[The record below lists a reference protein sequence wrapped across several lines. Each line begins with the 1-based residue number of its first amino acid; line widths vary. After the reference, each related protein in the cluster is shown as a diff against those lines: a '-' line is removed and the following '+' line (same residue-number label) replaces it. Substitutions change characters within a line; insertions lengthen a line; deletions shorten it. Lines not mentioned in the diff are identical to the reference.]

1 MTGNT
6 AKHIIFSGRVQ
17 GVGFRFIAHSIANRY
32 RLAGFVRNQRDGTVE
47 MVVQGTS
54 EAIDEC
60 IADIKENFSGYIR
73 ETRIEE
79 APIES
84 QYKEFKITF

>member
-1 MTGNT
+1 
-6 AKHIIFSGRVQ
+6 
-17 GVGFRFIAHSIANRY
+17 
-32 RLAGFVRNQRDGTVE
+32 